1 MTIPRRRF
9 LRLAGV
15 ATLLPALLPALPR
28 IALAQGYPERPVH
41 LVVGFPAGGPNDILG
56 RLIAEWLSLRLGQP
70 VIVDN
75 KPGASGNIAT
85 EAVVRAPADGYTLL
99 LAGPANAINGSLYA
113 NLHFNFL
120 RDIAPVAAIT
130 REPLV
135 MLVHPSVP
143 AKTVAEFIALAKA
156 EPGKIKMASTG
167 KGSSPH
173 VSGLLFTMMT
183 GVDLAI
189 VQYGGGGPALKE
201 MIEGN
206 AQTMFEPMSAAIGPV
221 RAGKLRALA
230 VTTTARS
237 PALPEI
243 PALSEAVP
251 GYEANAVTGIGVP
264 AHTPADIVE
273 RLNKEINAAFADPAM
288 KTRLGDTGG
297 SVLAGSPGDFGRL
310 MAAETEKWGK
320 VIKNSGAKL

>member
-1 MTIPRRRF
+1 MNIPRRRF
-9 LRLAGV
+9 LRLAGF
-15 ATLLPALLPALPR
+15 AALLLALPQM
-28 IALAQGYPERPVH
+28 AQAQTYPARPVT

-56 RLIAEWLSLRLGQP
+56 RLIAQWPTSRLGQP
-70 VIVDN
+70 VVVEN

-85 EAVVRAPADGYTLL
+85 EAVARAPADGTTLL
-99 LAGPANAINGSLYA
+99 LVGPANAINGSLYDSL
-113 NLHFNFL
+113 NFNFL
-120 RDIAPVAAIT
+120 SDIAPVAAIT

-156 EPGKIKMASTG
+156 DPGNIKMASTG

-206 AQTMFEPMSAAIGPV
+206 AQIMFEPMSASIAPV
-221 RAGKLRALA
+221 RTGKLRALA
-230 VTTTARS
+230 VTTAMRS
-237 PALPEI
+237 EALLEI
-243 PALSEAVP
+243 PSLSESVP
-251 GYEANAVTGIGVP
+251 GYEASAATGIGVP
-264 AHTPADIVE
+264 ANTPAEIID
-273 RLNKEINAAFADPAM
+273 RLNKEINAGFADPTM
-288 KTRLGDTGG
+288 KARLGDTGG
-297 SVLAGSPGDFGRL
+297 IPLAGSPADFGRL
-310 MAAETEKWGK
+310 MAKETEKWAK